1 MQELLPQE
9 FSHFSSG
16 VLGMEAD
23 SKPPSVAPAS
33 AVDAKATE
41 KLSRRSVVLIIAGLM
56 TGLLLGAMDQTIV
69 ATAGP
74 TIIADLGG
82 LSLYAWVFSAY
93 ILTQTVAMPIFGK
106 LSDLYGRKRFFFI
119 GLLIF
124 MVGSILSGASQNIY
138 ELIIFRGIQ
147 GLGGGAF
154 FPIALSVIGV
164 TFPPELRGRV
174 FGAFSAVFGIA
185 SVVGPQAGSYLVEA
199 INWRWIFYI
208 NLPLGIISI
217 ILLSVALKETKQ
229 VGYRPVV
236 DWLGIPT
243 LAAWIGLLNLGFL
256 SGGSTYPWYSWEEA
270 LFFGGAAAFFVA
282 FILVE
287 MRAKEPVLPLSL
299 IKGRNISSASAVSF
313 LRGLMLLAVVS
324 YIPLYIQA
332 GLGLSIDTS
341 RNILDAFLLPMVG
354 ASFVGG
360 LLSTKASYRNLSVV
374 SLVIAVIGAYL
385 LTFLNASSS
394 AFQVSFAVAV
404 LGAGIGCSFSPVGL
418 AIINSA
424 KRAQMGVASSL
435 AQFMGNLGGTIGIA
449 MMGALQVNTFA
460 SKLNGVLHTIPAQFQ
475 SQAAQF
481 LGNANLVGQIL
492 SSPATLAQ
500 LTVQFPGLALLVPA
514 LRVAFVQSVTPLFT
528 VGLVVGV
535 ASVLAALP
543 LKGSAKEQVAA
554 MKTEVPSKKELKET
568 PVAPA

>member
-1 MQELLPQE
+1 LETE
-9 FSHFSSG
+9 N
-16 VLGMEAD
+16 
-23 SKPPSVAPAS
+23 KPPSVS
-33 AVDAKATE
+33 ATQPVAAQTSE
-41 KLSRRSVVLIIAGLM
+41 KPSRRSIVLIIAGLM

-199 INWRWIFYI
+199 TNWRWIFYI
-208 NLPLGIISI
+208 NLPLGVISI
-217 ILLSVALKETKQ
+217 LLLSFALKETKTT
-229 VGYRPVV
+229 GYRPVV
-236 DWLGIPT
+236 DWAGIPT

-256 SGGSTYPWYSWEEA
+256 SGGSTYPWYSWQEA

-282 FILVE
+282 FILIE

-299 IKGRNISSASAVSF
+299 IRGRNISSASAVSF

-324 YIPLYIQA
+324 YIPLFIQA

-341 RNILDAFLLPMVG
+341 RNILDAFLLPMVVG
-354 ASFVGG
+354 SFVGG
-360 LLSTKASYRNLSVV
+360 LLSTKVSYRNLSVV
-374 SLVIAVIGAYL
+374 SLVVAVIGAYL
-385 LTFLNASSS
+385 LTLLNASSS
-394 AFQVSFAVAV
+394 VTQVSIGVAV
-404 LGAGIGCSFSPVGL
+404 LGAGIGTSFSPVGL

-460 SKLNGVLHTIPAQFQ
+460 SKLNGVLNAIPTQFQ
-475 SQAAQF
+475 AQAAQF

-492 SSPATLAQ
+492 SSPAALAQ
-500 LTVQFPGLALLVPA
+500 LESQYPPLAALVPA
-514 LRVAFVQSVTPLFT
+514 LRDAFVQSVTPLFT

-535 ASVLAALP
+535 ITVIAALP
-543 LKGSAKEQVAA
+543 LRGSVKDQMTAQKSEP
-554 MKTEVPSKKELKET
+554 PSKQELKET
-568 PVAPA
+568 SVATA

>member
-1 MQELLPQE
+1 
-9 FSHFSSG
+9 
-16 VLGMEAD
+16 MEPD
-23 SKPPSVAPAS
+23 SKTPSGISAS
-33 AVDAKATE
+33 AGEPKATE
-41 KLSRRSVVLIIAGLM
+41 KLSRRSIVLIIGGLM

-119 GLLIF
+119 GLAIF
-124 MVGSILSGASQNIY
+124 MVGSILSGASQNID
-138 ELIIFRGIQ
+138 ELIIFRAIQ

-174 FGAFSAVFGIA
+174 FGTFSAVFGIA

-208 NLPLGIISI
+208 NLPLGVISI
-217 ILLSVALKETKQ
+217 ILISIGLKETKRL
-229 VGYRPVV
+229 GYRPVV

-243 LAAWIGLLNLGFL
+243 LAAWIGLLDLGFL
-256 SGGSTYPWYSWEEA
+256 SGSTYSWYSWQEA
-270 LFFGGAAAFFVA
+270 VIFGGAAVFFAV
-282 FILVE
+282 FIFVE
-287 MRAKEPVLPLSL
+287 TRAKEPVLPFSL
-299 IKGRNISSASAVSF
+299 IKVRNISSASVVSF

-332 GLGLSIDTS
+332 GLGLSIDQS

-354 ASFVGG
+354 GSFVGG

-374 SLVIAVIGAYL
+374 SLVIAVTGAYL
-385 LTFLNASSS
+385 LTFLNASSGGY
-394 AFQVSFAVAV
+394 QVSVAVAT
-404 LGAGIGCSFSPVGL
+404 LGLGIGMSFSPVGL

-449 MMGALQVNTFA
+449 IMGAVQVNTFA
-460 SKLNGVLHTIPAQFQ
+460 SKLNGVLQTIPAQFQ
-475 SQAAQF
+475 SQAATF

-492 SSPATLAQ
+492 SSPATLAK
-500 LTVQFPGLALLVPA
+500 LTAQYPPLAALVPA
-514 LRVAFVQSVTPLFT
+514 LRDAFAQSITPLFT
-528 VGLVVGV
+528 VGLVIGV
-535 ASVLAALP
+535 VTVLAALP
-543 LKGSAKEQVAA
+543 LKGSVKEQTAI
-554 MKTEVPSKKELKET
+554 KTEVPSGEESKET
-568 PVAPA
+568 PVPLA